1 MANEL
6 LIGLTIGAT
15 VAASFHAAL
24 GIARSNVT
32 RLERATEGLIAK
44 QTLMGSRLSE
54 ALAQGG
60 SGVERLRGQYD
71 RVGHSVDQL
80 KRKQVLL
87 NASIIHGARAQ
98 RLRQLPGVEGSG
110 AIRTGAVLGIP
121 LAQAFR
127 SAVDFRD
134 QMRDIAITAALT
146 PAQELH
152 LGGVL
157 RDAALSGNQPH
168 AEVAKGTAVLA
179 ESGISDPKELAGWA
193 PVMAKAATA
202 TRQDI
207 DTVSQTLLGL
217 KKGFGVDAS
226 GAERAISILIA
237 SSKSGDFK
245 LPSMNAWMPV
255 LGQSLST
262 MGISGERA
270 VAETGAALQI
280 ARRGAS
286 SDDEAGANFQSF
298 LSALADPSTLKQFE
312 RAGIDLKSSM
322 QDLKGTGLSP
332 AQSMVQLLTLHLGTH
347 APEAAEQYRQA
358 LGINDEQARDS
369 ALARL
374 DETYKLGEL
383 FADQKA
389 LGFVRPALAYG
400 QDLGA
405 LQRGN
410 VDAAN
415 AGMLGQDW
423 NKRMGSPKEQ
433 FSVLTNSL
441 SDLGISV
448 GDALLPELISFTQ
461 AMVPVIRLISDWV
474 AENPKL
480 VASVVS
486 FGAGLLITSAA
497 LTTLRL
503 MLSPMAS
510 SISIG
515 LATLRTQWTLLN
527 AMWQMGKFTPFISGL
542 TRAGSAALAL
552 GRTLAGGLLIGIKVA
567 AQAILWLGRALLMN
581 PIGLII
587 TAIAGAAYLIYRN
600 WEPLKAFFLGLWDEI
615 KTGFSGG
622 LGGIAQTILNF
633 SPLGLIYRAFAGL
646 MSYFG
651 IELPSKFTE
660 FGGMLIAGLV
670 DGISNALL
678 SARETVVGV
687 GTSIKSWFTETL
699 GIQSPSRVFI
709 GYGTNISEGAALG
722 IDAGTGQVHQAAL
735 NMARQTAVP
744 LQPPNP
750 MAVSQASVMG
760 GAAPAGGAMV
770 VNYSP
775 QISLTGGEAQAQ
787 IGQAL
792 QAGYA
797 DFVRFM
803 ERFQHDQ
810 RRRSYGAID

>member
-98 RLRQLPGVEGSG
+98 RLRQLQGVEGSG

-134 QMRDIAITAALT
+134 QTRDISITAALT

-217 KKGFGVDAS
+217 KKGFGVDAL
-226 GAERAISILIA
+226 GAERAISMLIA

-245 LPSMNAWMPV
+245 LPSMKAWLPV

-286 SDDEAGANFQSF
+286 SDDEAGTNFQSF
-298 LSALADPSTLKQFE
+298 LSALADPGTLKQFE

-322 QDLKGTGLSP
+322 QDLIGTGLSP

-415 AGMLGQDW
+415 AGVLDQDW

-433 FSVLTNSL
+433 FSVLRNSL
-441 SDLGISV
+441 TDLGISV
-448 GDALLPELISFTQ
+448 GDALLPVAIKLTQTLI
-461 AMVPVIRLISDWV
+461 P
-474 AENPKL
+474 L
-480 VASVVS
+480 VQTVS
-486 FGAGLLITSAA
+486 EWSAA
-497 LTTLRL
+497 NPTVV
-503 MLSPMAS
+503 AG
-510 SISIG
+510 IIG
-515 LATLRTQWTLLN
+515 IATGFIFWTGACALLLPLFNALGGAFSVIGAQWTYLK

-552 GRTLAGGLLIGIKVA
+552 GRTLGGGLLIGIKVA

-633 SPLGLIYRAFAGL
+633 SPLGLFYRAFAGL

-744 LQPPNP
+744 LQPLNP